1 MLLIIH
7 NLPHMN
13 RDSAKETPS
22 EEELFYSDFEWFISH
37 VKSLAMDARAC
48 CDDQSQFNVA
58 HELFFFLSNP
68 GRLIDDSHDIL
79 TAAQRTQIQ
88 SLVNLVAAI
97 PEEARRWTTVASE
110 SLENMRHAAW
120 DDAREQAKT
129 AMDALAP
136 ISIKIQEYYARGA
149 DLS

>member
-13 RDSAKETPS
+13 RHSAKETPS
-22 EEELFYSDFEWFISH
+22 EEVLFYSDFEWFIGH
-37 VKSLAMDARAC
+37 VKSLAMDAEAC
-48 CDDQSQFNVA
+48 CADQGQFNVA

-79 TAAQRTQIQ
+79 TAAQRVEIQ

-97 PEEARRWTTVASE
+97 PEEARRWTTAASE
-110 SLENMRHAAW
+110 SLE
-120 DDAREQAKT
+120 
-129 AMDALAP
+129 LIP
-136 ISIKIQEYYARGA
+136 
-149 DLS
+149 